1 MSAGPQPLF
10 GRTQDQAVLGELLHS
25 LSQPLTSLRCSLEL
39 SVEEAAGQTQDAVSA
54 ALQQTDRVI
63 GVVRLMR
70 EYLETE
76 SATSPQPPVPLG
88 PVLRSV
94 LDQLSPVAAER
105 QVGLHLTGGCSATVA
120 LAEASLRLALQY
132 LIGVLIE
139 EQPRHQD
146 VTLRLEQGPSESEL
160 TARIEPSNSPP
171 SRPDPVTATLHSV
184 QLAIATRLL
193 ESAGASLTFDRE
205 ALSGTDRHGE
215 VRSGFV
221 LRIPRPSLTSA
232 PEIFS

>member
-1 MSAGPQPLF
+1 
-10 GRTQDQAVLGELLHS
+10 
-25 LSQPLTSLRCSLEL
+25 
-39 SVEEAAGQTQDAVSA
+39 
-54 ALQQTDRVI
+54 
-63 GVVRLMR
+63 
-70 EYLETE
+70 
-76 SATSPQPPVPLG
+76 
-88 PVLRSV
+88 
-94 LDQLSPVAAER
+94 
-105 QVGLHLTGGCSATVA
+105 
-120 LAEASLRLALQY
+120 LAEPSLRLALQY

-171 SRPDPVTATLHSV
+171 SRLDPVTATLHNV

-205 ALSGTDRHGE
+205 ARSGTDRHGE